1 MLPKEMGTWETA
13 DFLRRIYEALSE
25 RPSRW
30 VLLIVSPMGGIFMG
44 SVCRSG
50 TEMRFGQCHAN

>member
-1 MLPKEMGTWETA
+1 MGTWETA